1 MKTLNGPA
9 TAALGLASLPLATL
23 VDMALTVPL
32 RLNTSGWN
40 LVYAGNTYQ
49 GVGVLGGIEAVDESP
64 GDIKGLRF
72 SLSGVPSSQIA
83 LALSEQVQGKAVTV
97 YTAIFDRNT
106 YQVLDTVVE
115 WAGRLD
121 VFNIIEEGDSCVL
134 AATAE
139 HAGIDLLRPN
149 TVRYSNADQVRLFPG
164 DVGFQYVIDQS
175 DVPIVW
181 PSRDFYRQ

>member
-1 MKTLNGPA
+1 MRTFTAPA
-9 TAALGLASLPLATL
+9 LSALAQPTVPLVVL
-23 VDMALTVPL
+23 VEMALTVPL
-32 RLNTSGWN
+32 RVNTSGWN
-40 LVYAGNTYQ
+40 ITYGGNVYQ
-49 GVGVLGGIEAVDESP
+49 GVGILGTIEPIDESA
-64 GDIKGLRF
+64 GSIASQRF

-83 LALSEQVQGKAVTV
+83 LALGEQVQGKAVTI
-97 YTAIFDRNT
+97 YSAIYDRDT
-106 YQVLDTVVE
+106 YQLLDAVVE

-121 VFNIIEEGDSCVL
+121 VFNIVEQGDTCTL
-134 AATAE
+134 QATAD

-149 TVRYSNADQVRLFPG
+149 TVRYSNDDQLRLFPS